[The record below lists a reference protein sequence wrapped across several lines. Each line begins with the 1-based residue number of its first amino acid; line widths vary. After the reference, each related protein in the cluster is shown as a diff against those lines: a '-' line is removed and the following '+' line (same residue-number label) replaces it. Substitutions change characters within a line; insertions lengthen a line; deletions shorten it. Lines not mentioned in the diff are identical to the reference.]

1 MYPVTY
7 EADYQKDRNRLTTF
21 FRLIVAIPWILVA
34 YVYMIALTVVVLT
47 AWFALVIL
55 GRYPQGMYDFV
66 GGILRFYMRV
76 TAFLTL
82 QTDAWPPFGISDEP
96 DYPVRINFA
105 PPAARQSRFKAFFRI
120 ILIIPLLLM
129 TYIFSTL
136 QQVIALL
143 AWVTII
149 FRGYQPAGV
158 HNALAFTNS
167 WHTRVNAYVFL
178 MRDEYP
184 PVGDELPVEVDPPAA
199 ALPSGEQISPAIAPP
214 TPAAIPEAPP
224 APDPGATLQEEAGP
238 APGSGEGEPPPSPP
252 QAPPGTPPSA
262 G

>member
-34 YVYMIALTVVVLT
+34 YVYMIALTVVVIV

-82 QTDAWPPFGISDEP
+82 QTDAWPSFGISDDA
-96 DYPVRINFA
+96 DYPVRISFA
-105 PPAARQSRFKAFFRI
+105 PPAARQSRLKAFFRI
-120 ILIIPLLLM
+120 ILIVPLLLM

-136 QQVIALL
+136 QQIIAVL
-143 AWVTII
+143 AWVTIV

-167 WHTRVNAYVFL
+167 WYTRANAYMFL

-184 PVGDELPVEVDPPAA
+184 PVGDEVQVEVDPPAA
-199 ALPSGEQISPAIAPP
+199 ALPSGEEAVPAIEEAAPAVDQ
-214 TPAAIPEAPP
+214 PAVPEAEATPVLETDTAP
-224 APDPGATLQEEAGP
+224 APEAGDT
-238 APGSGEGEPPPSPP
+238 EPP
-252 QAPPGTPPSA
+252 QAPPGPAA
-262 G
+262 GS